1 MGAQYGAPMDSEIVR
16 GWLVA
21 ERDEATR
28 LITSMRARLTAVVDA
43 AVDEHA
49 DDEHDPE
56 GSTLAFE
63 RGQLVS
69 QIERSSERIGEV
81 DAALARLDDG
91 TYGRCLS
98 CGGEISEVR
107 LEALPATAVC
117 ITCAGRRHRARW

>member
-1 MGAQYGAPMDSEIVR
+1 MDSEIVR